1 MAEDSYIDVARQRR
15 TVNKLKE
22 LIDKKADA
30 DSVASDVF
38 LIKFN
43 SLKNTADKT
52 YQEILDAYNA
62 GKYPLIMTD
71 RNETFL
77 LSYADSSQFRFTDY
91 ESWQSS
97 PQNGSAVENVIQYD
111 GSHAVLKVSN
121 LNKWSDFISSIKCW
135 SGTADVFGAE
145 QNYITLKDSAITTA
159 KLADGSVTKAKL
171 GSDVVIPENA
181 AEVFMITVSDMTA
194 EGTWNH
200 DKTWSEI
207 NEAYLAGKIL
217 QVKYTEAEEQY
228 LNWCSYSNN
237 CFYFANYDPQEDSN
251 ILIEIDPDDTA
262 HVTRPSSLPVATA
275 STLGGVKVGDGLSV
289 TDDGVLSAEDDIVFT
304 WDSDTKAF
312 SCNKTFA
319 EVKKMT
325 TTGVRRTATANGYL
339 ENFSITLLVVAA
351 GDNGVA
357 FFGTVSTD
365 TLEPGWLGSRPE
377 GTTTYLFQRG
387 LIISYWPNGQIKM
400 TEDPTEL
407 INNPSFEFKN
417 TTFQYTRNS
426 SFDLKDGG
434 ITSAKLASNAV
445 TADKIADGAITADKL
460 ASGVGGGKLYS
471 SLGRFYSGNV
481 RWTSQPIIGNYAFYL
496 DTSFP
501 TDANGCVCYST
512 VEYGNYIGIV
522 LEHIF
527 VIVTSGTPSTIPVRF
542 VDTQGTTDYTDW
554 KDIGLPVPGLL
565 STSSNVFIT
574 ECTLDVVSSQAG
586 AQTNTQIVYWVP
598 KSTSAQAALATLLPV
613 QDECEQMEAEVTKLE
628 QDWIDNP
635 DETVAVDG
643 NGVPITI
650 ATKKAE
656 LEKKQAELE
665 KLREDYFSKL
675 GDWRNEVQE

>member
-111 GSHAVLKVSN
+111 GSHTVLKVSN
-121 LNKWSDFISSIKCW
+121 LNKWSVFTSSIKCW

-217 QVKYTEAEEQY
+217 RVKYTEADEQY
-228 LNWCSYSNN
+228 LDWCGYSNS
-237 CFYFANYDPQEDSN
+237 CFYFANYDMHEKSN

-262 HVTRPSSLPVATA
+262 YVTRPSSLPVATA

-289 TDDGVLSAEDDIVFT
+289 TNDGTLSANASQAVLISPTSDILT
-304 WDSDTKAF
+304 TDEKTKI
-312 SCNKTFA
+312 
-319 EVKKMT
+319 V
-325 TTGVRRTATANGYL
+325 
-339 ENFSITLLVVAA
+339 
-351 GDNGVA
+351 DN
-357 FFGTVSTD
+357 
-365 TLEPGWLGSRPE
+365 
-377 GTTTYLFQRG
+377 
-387 LIISYWPNGQIKM
+387 WPNVILYYNNIYYYPNRVTTSSYSFSNFTVGSTAGVDPNKNIHLPRAEEIYTSGNRLITVDGSIDAASRLSYGVVKLSDEFELKKGKLTIANAMISTEKIK
-400 TEDPTEL
+400 D
-407 INNPSFEFKN
+407 
-417 TTFQYTRNS
+417 
-426 SFDLKDGG
+426 
-434 ITSAKLASNAV
+434 NAV
-445 TADKIADGAITADKL
+445 TADKIADGEITADKIANGAITADKL
-460 ASGVGGGKLYS
+460 ASGVGGEATIGSIYS
-471 SLGRFYSGNV
+471 MD
-481 RWTSQPIIGNYAFYL
+481 YATPLSVILIPVGDYIMYLITFITTVDEVEMDIKAYRTAQSSSVL
-496 DTSFP
+496 DTYPGGGSLSHHIYCRK
-501 TDANGCVCYST
+501 DCVYT
-512 VEYGNYIGIV
+512 
-522 LEHIF
+522 LPWF
-527 VIVTSGTPSTIPVRF
+527 DVR
-542 VDTQGTTDYTDW
+542 
-554 KDIGLPVPGLL
+554 PR
-565 STSSNVFIT
+565 S
-574 ECTLDVVSSQAG
+574 VSA
-586 AQTNTQIVYWVP
+586 
-598 KSTSAQAALATLLPV
+598 
-613 QDECEQMEAEVTKLE
+613 
-628 QDWIDNP
+628 
-635 DETVAVDG
+635 
-643 NGVPITI
+643 
-650 ATKKAE
+650 
-656 LEKKQAELE
+656 
-665 KLREDYFSKL
+665 
-675 GDWRNEVQE
+675 

>member
-71 RNETFL
+71 RNKTFL

-97 PQNGSAVENVIQYD
+97 PQNGSAVENVIRYD

-121 LNKWSDFISSIKCW
+121 LNKWSDFVSNIKCW

-194 EGTWNH
+194 EDTWNH

-217 QVKYTEAEEQY
+217 RVKYTEADEQY
-228 LNWCSYSNN
+228 LDWCGYSNS
-237 CFYFANYDPQEDSN
+237 CFYFANYDMHEKSN

-262 HVTRPSSLPVATA
+262 YVTRPSSLPVATA

-289 TDDGVLSAEDDIVFT
+289 TNDGTLSANASQAVLISPTSDILT
-304 WDSDTKAF
+304 TDEKTKI
-312 SCNKTFA
+312 
-319 EVKKMT
+319 V
-325 TTGVRRTATANGYL
+325 
-339 ENFSITLLVVAA
+339 
-351 GDNGVA
+351 DN
-357 FFGTVSTD
+357 
-365 TLEPGWLGSRPE
+365 
-377 GTTTYLFQRG
+377 
-387 LIISYWPNGQIKM
+387 WPNVILYYNNIYYYPNRATTLSYSFSNFTVGSIGGV
-400 TEDPTEL
+400 DPNENIHL
-407 INNPSFEFKN
+407 P
-417 TTFQYTRNS
+417 
-426 SFDLKDGG
+426 
-434 ITSAKLASNAV
+434 SAKEIYTSGNRLITVDGSIDIASRLSYGVVKLSDEFELKKGKLTIANAMISTEKIKDNAV
-445 TADKIADGAITADKL
+445 TADKIADGEITADKIASGAITADKL

-471 SLGRFYSGNV
+471 SLGRISSGNV

-496 DTSFP
+496 DTSFS

-542 VDTQGTTDYTDW
+542 VDTQGTTGYTDW

-574 ECTLDVVSSQAG
+574 ERTLDVVSSRAG